1 MPSHHS
7 EAMSSSA
14 VAMASC
20 VRQKL
25 WTIKVEVEDV
35 EGDPPVA
42 VIKGQDVDEND
53 TAPNLINL
61 QYFRHSLRQHHV
73 SQKRRFQ
80 KPNGF
85 AHFSLR

>member
-20 VRQKL
+20 VRHKL

-61 QYFRHSLRQHHV
+61 
-73 SQKRRFQ
+73 
-80 KPNGF
+80 
-85 AHFSLR
+85 